1 MWRQLCFFALFFSCA
16 SAWHV
21 CKEATLFKATKTV
34 CVAVGLSAEQKSL
47 EVSIAVD
54 KQTPLVT
61 RLRLDALASE
71 NDVDVCYSLLAFTTD
86 VCARLK
92 KPRVH
97 FFPRL
102 RVDGCVQLR
111 IRGLGFVLV
120 DEELGCLY

>member
-1 MWRQLCFFALFFSCA
+1 MWRLCFFFFLVLFFSCA
-16 SAWHV
+16 AAWHV
-21 CKEATLFKATKTV
+21 CKEATLFEATKTV
-34 CVAVGLSAEQKSL
+34 CITVGLSVDLNSL
-47 EVSIAVD
+47 EVSIAID
-54 KQTPLVT
+54 KQAPLVT
-61 RLRLDALASE
+61 RLRLDSLTSE
-71 NDVDVCYSLLAFTTD
+71 NDVDVCYALPFATD

-120 DEELGCLY
+120 NEELGCL